1 MSNGRNVER
10 VQAVVIGGGQAGL
23 SVGHYLKQHG
33 ISFVILEAHKRIGDS
48 WRGRWDSLR
57 LFTPARFDGL
67 AGLPFPAPANA
78 FPTKNEMGDYLERYA
93 AHFQLPVRVG
103 AKVDRL
109 SKEGNQ
115 YVVRAGTRR
124 FEADHVVVAMAN
136 YQTPRVPSFACELDP
151 AIVQMHSLDY
161 RNPRQL
167 REGGVLL
174 VGAGNSGAE
183 IALEAARA
191 GHATWMSGRATGHVP
206 FQLGGFAGR
215 LFLTRF
221 VLRFVFHRV
230 LTLGTPL
237 GRKRRP
243 RIVSKGTPL
252 IRIKPN
258 ELASAGVERTPRT
271 VGVRDGKPLLEDGR
285 VLDVSNVIWC
295 TGFDPGCG
303 SWVDLPIFDAN
314 GEPTHERG
322 VVTTE
327 PGLYFVGLHF
337 LYAMSSTMIHGVGR
351 DAKHV
356 ADTIA
361 ARIRARPIAVELQP
375 ALQMRTRVLET

>member
-295 TGFDPGCG
+295 TGFDP
-303 SWVDLPIFDAN
+303 
-314 GEPTHERG
+314 
-322 VVTTE
+322 
-327 PGLYFVGLHF
+327 
-337 LYAMSSTMIHGVGR
+337 
-351 DAKHV
+351 
-356 ADTIA
+356 
-361 ARIRARPIAVELQP
+361 
-375 ALQMRTRVLET
+375 